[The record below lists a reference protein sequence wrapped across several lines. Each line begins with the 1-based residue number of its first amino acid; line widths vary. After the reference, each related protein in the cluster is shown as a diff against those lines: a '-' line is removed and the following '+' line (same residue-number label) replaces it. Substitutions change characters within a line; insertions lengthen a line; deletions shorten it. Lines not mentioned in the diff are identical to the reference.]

1 ATARWILELVLQ
13 HQALLVEPLEELS
26 PTDRPRFA
34 VRASRPYLREPDHAT
49 RTVSV
54 LDHGRVS
61 TARLGPKPNDAVI
74 PRAPQIPMLLSV
86 RLDRRRRFRRS
97 IGRQSECLRRQAQDL
112 CPACLCGC
120 VRFPGHELSSS
131 QPCPLPS
138 EERAIRF
145 APRPTLRQTWHSP
158 FDTRVDGS
166 RHAGERTARSAASE
180 DGSRG

>member
-1 ATARWILELVLQ
+1 MARCHRLRSPAMPQCSDFVHGSSLHESVEPAATARWILELVLQ

-97 IGRQSECLRRQAQDL
+97 IG
-112 CPACLCGC
+112 
-120 VRFPGHELSSS
+120 
-131 QPCPLPS
+131 
-138 EERAIRF
+138 
-145 APRPTLRQTWHSP
+145 
-158 FDTRVDGS
+158 
-166 RHAGERTARSAASE
+166 
-180 DGSRG
+180 